1 MRKLWQISKVKMI
14 EESIKLMKS
23 RMQKGGYP
31 KRVHMRTRKR
41 EFEKSVI
48 RYARTKMNGSKQMLW
63 SIFCALVGQV
73 HHHQG
78 KCRCF
83 LPP

>member
-1 MRKLWQISKVKMI
+1 MANKQSQNDRREYQIDEITYAK
-14 EESIKLMKS
+14 
-23 RMQKGGYP
+23 RGYP

-48 RYARTKMNGSKQMLW
+48 RYARTKMNGPKQMLW